1 MHPTEERPGLFARI
15 KNMELRTIA
24 WGMWLRSKQ
33 NNHHTPFFL
42 TANFMST

>member
-1 MHPTEERPGLFARI
+1 MHPTEERPGLVARC
-15 KNMELRTIA
+15 KNMELRTSA

-33 NNHHTPFFL
+33 NNHQAPFFL